1 MLETSTKTGY
11 ITQIIG
17 PVLDVVF
24 PGGDLPKIYNA
35 IVVTDGEKTC
45 LLYTSDAA
53 DE

>member
-24 PGGDLPKIYNA
+24 PSGNLPKIYHRSVDKYFHKYQV
-35 IVVTDGEKTC
+35 IIQ
-45 LLYTSDAA
+45 
-53 DE
+53 